1 MCQTFYKFHVRNPY
15 LDKLFWWGSVD
26 NMDDARIP
34 AKRELDKDSKDSA
47 GNAGFQDIPSMNVDD
62 LPFK

>member
-1 MCQTFYKFHVRNPY
+1 MNGNGDIKVAH
-15 LDKLFWWGSVD
+15 KLFWWGSVD

-34 AKRELDKDSKDSA
+34 AKRELDRTDAASQ
-47 GNAGFQDIPSMNVDD
+47 GFMDIPNELTGID